1 MTSGL
6 QQNTNVVYDV
16 PPGMSMMNTTKEW
29 KRYHQLSLS
38 ILKQFGFGVKST
50 MESRILAELEFIREY
65 LLKQNG
71 RSFNPRELVY
81 LSTTNVLTSILFGQR
96 RDYNLGITELGHQTK
111 LLFDSFD
118 TDLEVAPFLRFL
130 PFHRN
135 KLRQNIAAE
144 KTLEQIFRVKVE
156 EIQSDSANDCFVSRY
171 LKHEGPDYDA
181 EQLRFALR
189 DLVAAGTDST
199 VNTLLWTLVALAN
212 NPRVQNRLRAEID
225 ALIPR
230 DRLPSMTDQP
240 KLPYVDATC
249 VEIMR
254 WKTLAPLALPH
265 MTTSDTSVGGYFV
278 PAGTKV
284 I

>member
-81 LSTTNVLTSILFGQR
+81 LSTTNIITNIIFGHRQ
-96 RDYNLGITELGHQTK
+96 DYSLGMTELGRQIK
-111 LLFDSFD
+111 RMYDSFD
-118 TDLEVAPFLRFL
+118 NDLEVVPLLRFL

-135 KLRQNIAAE
+135 KLRQNIAVE
-144 KTLEQIFRVKVE
+144 KKLQQIFREKVQK
-156 EIQSDSANDCFVSRY
+156 IQGDGAIDCFVSRY
-171 LKHEGPDYDA
+171 LEHEGPGYDA
-181 EQLRFALR
+181 EELGFTLR
-189 DLVAAGTDST
+189 DLVAAATDTSA
-199 VNTLLWTLVALAN
+199 NNFLFTLIALAN
-212 NPRVQNRLRAEID
+212 NPDVQNRLRAEID

-249 VEIMR
+249 TELLR
-254 WKTLAPLALPH
+254 WKT
-265 MTTSDTSVGGYFV
+265 
-278 PAGTKV
+278 